1 MHSSSI
7 LFLSN
12 LFSSDMIIIVFV
24 ALLLFGGEKLPE
36 IARGLGK
43 GIRDFK
49 DASEGVKREI
59 NNQINSFEEKREEEK
74 RIEQATAVN
83 QQPEQNQLAAHAEP
97 STSGIGPAENT
108 MPVNENHF
116 SAGTNNEAE
125 NTLPVNDS
133 HLSAGTNNEA
143 ENKEAVNAEM
153 VTENHSNVP
162 HKNTGTQTV

>member
-1 MHSSSI
+1 MHISHL

-59 NNQINSFEEKREEEK
+59 NLQINSFEEKREEEK
-74 RIEQATAVN
+74 RIEET
-83 QQPEQNQLAAHAEP
+83 
-97 STSGIGPAENT
+97 TSANNAPAENLD
-108 MPVNENHF
+108 PLVE
-116 SAGTNNEAE
+116 SRKPE
-125 NTLPVNDS
+125 NTIPFTD
-133 HLSAGTNNEA
+133 GTFVEDKHA
-143 ENKEAVNAEM
+143 PD
-153 VTENHSNVP
+153 TENHTAAESEP
-162 HKNTGTQTV
+162 HIATHTSGCSVNTEPVKNS

>member
-1 MHSSSI
+1 MHISHL

-59 NNQINSFEEKREEEK
+59 NLQINSFEEKREEDK
-74 RIEQATAVN
+74 KIEEHTSIEENSPVAGLDPLVESRRPENTIPLSDNVFTEDKHAPETATAGE
-83 QQPEQNQLAAHAEP
+83 EQ
-97 STSGIGPAENT
+97 
-108 MPVNENHF
+108 PVNEHETHIAHT
-116 SAGTNNEAE
+116 SGEIAGNE
-125 NTLPVNDS
+125 PV
-133 HLSAGTNNEA
+133 
-143 ENKEAVNAEM
+143 
-153 VTENHSNVP
+153 
-162 HKNTGTQTV
+162 KNSQ

>member
-1 MHSSSI
+1 MHISHL

-59 NNQINSFEEKREEEK
+59 NLQINSFEEKREEEK
-74 RIEQATAVN
+74 RIEETAKVSAN
-83 QQPEQNQLAAHAEP
+83 PVEELDPLVESRQPENTIAVSDDIFVEDKNAAAAD
-97 STSGIGPAENT
+97 I
-108 MPVNENHF
+108 NENHTAAE
-116 SAGTNNEAE
+116 SAPHIASHTNSGT
-125 NTLPVNDS
+125 V
-133 HLSAGTNNEA
+133 
-143 ENKEAVNAEM
+143 NKEPV
-153 VTENHSNVP
+153 
-162 HKNTGTQTV
+162 KNS

>member
-1 MHSSSI
+1 MHSSDL

-59 NNQINSFEEKREEEK
+59 NNQINSYEDKRAEEAMNK
-74 RIEQATAVN
+74 QAEAI
-83 QQPEQNQLAAHAEP
+83 QNQAPGISGPGTDSHP
-97 STSGIGPAENT
+97 SVENT

-116 SAGTNNEAE
+116 AGNE
-125 NTLPVNDS
+125 NT
-133 HLSAGTNNEA
+133 
-143 ENKEAVNAEM
+143 
-153 VTENHSNVP
+153 
-162 HKNTGTQTV
+162 